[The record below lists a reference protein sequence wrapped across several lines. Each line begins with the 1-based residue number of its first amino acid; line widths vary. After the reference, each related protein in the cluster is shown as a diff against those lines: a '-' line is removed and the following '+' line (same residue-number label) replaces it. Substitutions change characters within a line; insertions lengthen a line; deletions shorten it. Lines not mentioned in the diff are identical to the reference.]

1 MSTDK
6 LTPLGLLTIFVGLK
20 KTGCGQIAVRML
32 SGRDCEVTSAANLL
46 TDLRLSLRSL
56 TVPFVYVTLPTPT
69 LPSPGQQSPSNEK
82 NWNANNVFFL
92 IPRQSTLHC
101 ERSWLGCWSCV
112 FTEYLLSISVSLKL
126 HLSLAPQPQT
136 ARPVCKILISAQI
149 MFCLTHRRE
158 NSQLYWIII

>member
-56 TVPFVYVTLPTPT
+56 TVPFVYVTLPTPP
-69 LPSPGQQSPSNEK
+69 LPSPHLVSNLLPMRK
-82 NWNANNVFFL
+82 
-92 IPRQSTLHC
+92 
-101 ERSWLGCWSCV
+101 
-112 FTEYLLSISVSLKL
+112 TEMQIMFSFSFQGRALYIVRGAGWGVGRVYLLSI
-126 HLSLAPQPQT
+126 
-136 ARPVCKILISAQI
+136 
-149 MFCLTHRRE
+149 
-158 NSQLYWIII
+158 Y